1 VWTGDEGRDIRV
13 VSWEPP
19 QLTLEEGS
27 HRWHARIS
35 VDGDRRYVHTSEFSI
50 GLLQKPRF
58 PDKTQ
63 AVPAGGCV
71 APMPGK
77 VIELRVAE
85 GDTVQAG
92 QVLMIMEAMKMEH
105 SVTAPQDGTVGQ
117 ILVTAG
123 DQVDADALLVIV
135 TES

>member
-1 VWTGDEGRDIRV
+1 
-13 VSWEPP
+13 
-19 QLTLEEGS
+19 
-27 HRWHARIS
+27 
-35 VDGDRRYVHTSEFSI
+35 
-50 GLLQKPRF
+50 
-58 PDKTQ
+58 
-63 AVPAGGCV
+63 
-71 APMPGK
+71 
-77 VIELRVAE
+77 
-85 GDTVQAG
+85 VQAG